1 MKRNFLK
8 SVIAQNSITVT
19 SKKQFNVLLDELLMK
34 ESFLVPSVEI
44 SVDFTGNYRVH
55 YELVRVSMSR
65 VYKHANIISAK
76 TRNGSAVVDVN
87 KFSWS
92 FVNLSL
98 QQNNEDIRRQA
109 ENIFGGELLLV
120 QKENGWV
127 DIYCSLLNTTKYS
140 NMFTNKE
147 ATLEEIKA
155 TGDVH
160 SYRGLSWTASNK
172 RQLTDICMETTDSD
186 DRFKV
191 LDNATLGAVSE
202 LYGQYY
208 GKETECFEKI
218 QKAWGYVGNVIT
230 PSVSFGKVRGFI
242 RVFKK
247 LENYTDEAF
256 LSEACEEA
264 RQEYLNAA
272 RSNAENVEELRTILS
287 NLLIQKGV
295 IKAETFDG
303 AIVVNAEEMQRMLKE
318 DCGIDVDIKV
328 LIGLLLQVRP
338 ATIKASALIV
348 SKRVFDLMICGLNNM
363 LDIEDWQ
370 VIGDENRILFIADA
384 NAIKLNFDAKK
395 AIIEE
400 KLTFEVLAHAK
411 SNNSKLS
418 KQLAETILEV
428 AYEVGEDGAKIIYDL
443 LDSTIAEKF
452 NKRLFERSSRVVT
465 PEEIES
471 AINSNYIQD
480 VLFAL
485 NPKLPLQD
493 KALFNSVV
501 RQTLNSVVNN
511 IDGLNADI
519 NAISMRL
526 VSDPTF
532 LITGGKLSGILNF
545 GEVFINDRRIKTIVM
560 IKYPKMGLREFYYGK
575 NVTYSGLRKRLSYHV
590 KRKTISQDE
599 ANGIYDAFSNMDKVL
614 LVLPAKS
621 VIAKACAGLDFDYDG
636 ASVLLGVATPKTAL
650 EIATNK
656 IVDMF
661 GKVNMKAVC
670 IDTSDY
676 RKVTLP
682 EKLMEIYNKTLSFF
696 GLKTHK

>member
-1 MKRNFLK
+1 MKRNLK
-8 SVIAQNSITVT
+8 SVVCCNAITIKTKEQLGIV
-19 SKKQFNVLLDELLMK
+19 LDELLMK
-34 ESFLVPSVEI
+34 DNFLIPSVEI
-44 SVDFTGNYRVH
+44 SADRFGNYKVH
-55 YELVRVSMSR
+55 YELVRVSTSR
-65 VYKHANIISAK
+65 VYKYANVIATR
-76 TRNGSAVVDVN
+76 TRNGSAVVDVS

-92 FVNLSL
+92 FANVSL

-127 DIYCSLLNTTKYS
+127 DIYCDLLNTDKYS

-147 ATLEEIKA
+147 ATLEEIKK
-155 TGDVH
+155 TGEVH

-172 RQLTDICMETTDSD
+172 RQLTDIFMETTNSD
-186 DRFKV
+186 KRFEV
-191 LDNATLGAVSE
+191 LDEATLGAVSE
-202 LYGQYY
+202 LYKDYY
-208 GKETECFEKI
+208 CKEDECFEKV

-247 LENYTDEAF
+247 LENYTDETF
-256 LSEACEEA
+256 LSKACEEA
-264 RQEYLNAA
+264 RKEYLNAS
-272 RSNAENVEELRTILS
+272 RENAENIEELKTILS
-287 NLLIQKGV
+287 ELLIQKGL
-295 IKAETFDG
+295 IKSETFDG
-303 AIVVNAEEMQRMLKE
+303 AIIVNAEEMQRMLKE
-318 DCGIDVDIKV
+318 DRGIDVELDV
-328 LIGLLLQVRP
+328 LIGVLLQVRP

-348 SKRVFDLMICGLNNM
+348 SKRVFDLIICGLHNM
-363 LDIEDWQ
+363 LDVDDWEI
-370 VIGDENRILFIADA
+370 IGDEDRILFIADA
-384 NAIKLNFDAKK
+384 NAIKLTFDAKK

-411 SNNSKLS
+411 SNDSRVS

-428 AYEVGEDGAKIIYDL
+428 AYEVGEDGAKILSDL

-452 NKRLFERSSRVVT
+452 NKRLFERAGRIVT
-465 PEEIES
+465 PEEIE
-471 AINSNYIQD
+471 AALNTKYTQD

-501 RQTLNSVVNN
+501 RQTLNSVVNDV
-511 IDGLNADI
+511 DGLNATI
-519 NAISMRL
+519 NAVSMRL

-545 GEVFINDRRIKTIVM
+545 GEVFINNRKIRRIVM

-575 NVTYSGLRKRLSYHV
+575 NVTYSELKKRLSYHV
-590 KRKTISQDE
+590 GKGTISQEE
-599 ANGIYDAFSNMDKVL
+599 ADGVFEVFKKMDGIL

-636 ASVLLGVATPKTAL
+636 ASVLLGVASPKTAL

-676 RKVTLP
+676 REVTLP
-682 EKLMEIYNKTLSFF
+682 EKLMGIYKKTLSFF